1 MILLDIVFD
10 VLHCLVVY
18 WLSMGDGLV
27 VGRGLFWKHR
37 YVFLLFEVSVFV
49 VFAWKK
55 LMKMKVGE
63 TCFVFGR

>member
-18 WLSMGDGLV
+18 WLSMGVGLV

-37 YVFLLFEVSVFV
+37 YVFLLFEVSEFV
-49 VFAWKK
+49 VFAGGS
-55 LMKMKVGE
+55 LKVGE